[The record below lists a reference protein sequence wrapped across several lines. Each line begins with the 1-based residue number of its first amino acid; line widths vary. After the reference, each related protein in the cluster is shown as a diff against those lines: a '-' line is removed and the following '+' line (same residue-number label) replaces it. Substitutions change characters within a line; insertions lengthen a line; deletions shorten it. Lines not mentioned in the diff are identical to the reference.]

1 MVRSHA
7 SVRKFKSSFIPNGR
21 VVTIARMTDETDW
34 DEIREL
40 VTDSYRIL
48 APKKLTALLD

>member
-1 MVRSHA
+1 MVRRHA
-7 SVRKFKSSFIPNGR
+7 SVRKFKSSFIPNGP
-21 VVTIARMTDETDW
+21 VVTIPRM
-34 DEIREL
+34 RSL